1 MKLIWV
7 VCYIIV
13 LIAIIVIS
21 WNIHIKEFSE
31 TFPVIITVSNDRQL
45 GVDLTDNE
53 RILDFGTVFPGVKVQ
68 KSMILARGKE
78 PPARINISTN
88 GDIKNWSYV
97 DKNNF
102 ILDKP
107 TDVNITFS
115 IPNDIEDGTY
125 SGNVTISYIS
135 TSGIIFDNLLENR
148 KRE

>member
-1 MKLIWV
+1 MRLRWV
-7 VCYIIV
+7 AYCLIV

-45 GVDLTDNE
+45 GVGLTDDE
-53 RILDFGTVFPGVKVQ
+53 RVLDFGTVFPGVKVQ
-68 KSMILARGKE
+68 KSMTLERGKE
-78 PPARINISTN
+78 PPAKVNISVN

-107 TDVNITFS
+107 SDINITFS

-125 SGNVTISYIS
+125 SGNVTISYIG
-135 TSGIIFDNLLENR
+135 TPGIIFDNLLENR